1 MNETELRRAMRDS
14 AAAVVTDT
22 SMPAETKRRARRGR
36 ARMLTA
42 SLMSVALL
50 ATGIAAALRLGPTP
64 DRPPIAAPS
73 CRDIRPVATIGRD
86 TSEIT
91 LSAATK
97 DAVFFAGVSPEYYTA
112 TVNARPRAGRVDAD
126 GSIRWIEFDHPED
139 GFQTRI
145 AGHPAAVSAREA
157 WFVVDGGGRFVGE
170 SALWHVE
177 GDAVRR
183 PAVLTPVRT
192 LYAEQVA
199 ARDGRVWAA
208 GGTRTGMFAGR
219 WDGERWTRLP
229 GQIPELQGFK
239 TLTVDRG
246 GTPYLHVTVTHEAR
260 MPKPATPGG
269 AVPGILSVKD
279 ALFRHDGRGWVEI
292 GLPDG
297 KVSAVEG
304 GRAGELWAASYSP
317 GSQIWR
323 YADERW
329 TKVAQAGDEGALSVR
344 LSSDDDGRLFIA
356 EYFEGDLGESRL
368 WVLAGGELSRV
379 TLPREVE
386 STQITGLAATDDGAL
401 WFVAGSTMYRAMC
414 TQS

>member
-1 MNETELRRAMRDS
+1 M
-14 AAAVVTDT
+14 
-22 SMPAETKRRARRGR
+22 
-36 ARMLTA
+36 
-42 SLMSVALL
+42 
-50 ATGIAAALRLGPTP
+50 
-64 DRPPIAAPS
+64 
-73 CRDIRPVATIGRD
+73 
-86 TSEIT
+86 
-91 LSAATK
+91 SAATQ
-97 DAVFFAGVSPEYYTA
+97 DAAFFAGVSPEHDTA
-112 TVNARPRAGRVDAD
+112 TVNARPRAGRIDAD

-139 GFQTRI
+139 GFQTRN

-177 GDAVRR
+177 GDAVQR

-199 ARDGRVWAA
+199 ARGGRVWAA

-229 GQIPELQGFK
+229 GEILGLQGFK

-246 GTPYLHVTVTHEAR
+246 GTPYLHVTVTDEAR
-260 MPKPATPGG
+260 MPKPARPGD
-269 AVPGILSVKD
+269 AVKSILFVKD

-304 GRAGELWAASYSP
+304 GRAGELWAATYSP
-317 GSQIWR
+317 GLQVWR
-323 YADERW
+323 YAGERW
-329 TKVAQAGDEGALSVR
+329 TKVADADKKSAASVR
-344 LSSDDDGRLFIA
+344 LGSDDDGRLFIA
-356 EYFEGDLGESRL
+356 EYIAGRKGDLSPSSGESRL
-368 WVLAGGELSRV
+368 WALSGGGLSRV
-379 TLPREVE
+379 TLPSEDD

-401 WFVAGSTMYRAMC
+401 WFVAGATVYRATC
-414 TQS
+414 TQG